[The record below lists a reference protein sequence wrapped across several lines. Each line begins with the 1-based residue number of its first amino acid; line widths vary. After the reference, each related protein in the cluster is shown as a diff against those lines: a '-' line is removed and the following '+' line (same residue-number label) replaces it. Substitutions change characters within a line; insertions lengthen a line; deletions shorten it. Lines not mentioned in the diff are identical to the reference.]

1 MRWTKTLIPTLK
13 EVPSDAE
20 LKSHRLMIRA
30 GMIKKLSPGV
40 YVQLPLGWR
49 VLHKVEEIVRQEMD
63 RAGAIEIHMPV
74 LQPIELWEE
83 SGRATHYGPELMK
96 ITDRHDKLNAL
107 GPTHEEVVTD
117 VARSFVSSYK
127 QLPLTLYQ
135 IQVKFRDEIR
145 PRFGVMRAREFV
157 MKDAYSFDVDVPG
170 LEKSYQAQYDAYC
183 RIFNRCG
190 FQYVVVEA
198 ESGPIGG
205 SASSEFMVPSDAG
218 EDQIVSCPACGY
230 AANME
235 KATCQPLP
243 AAAKPAKH
251 DEMKVVATPNQKT
264 IDEVAAFLK
273 VRPCDLIKTLIYV
286 TEDGAPLIACV
297 RGDHDVNEFKL
308 AAAAGGPVAL
318 AGESVIEAVS
328 GAPVGFAGPACLPAG
343 SKTPIYVDRDV
354 ATMVNA
360 VTGANQADA
369 HRTGVNP
376 GRDFPLARVH
386 DLRFVMPGNL
396 CPRCNVALTLSRG
409 IEVGHVF
416 KLGTKYSDAL
426 KATYLDAAGQSQPMI
441 MGCYGIGVSRVVA
454 AAIEVLGDDAGLI
467 WPMSMAPYHVL
478 LVPIRVEGEEMEA
491 AEKLYAELT
500 AQGLE
505 VLLDDRDARAGVKF
519 NDADLIGVPLRVNIG
534 ARGLKEGIVE
544 VRDRASGETVKVP
557 VGEAVAHLKA
567 EVRKRLAALEK

>member
-20 LKSHRLMIRA
+20 LKSHRLMVRS

-49 VLHKVEEIVRQEMD
+49 VLSKVEKIVRQEMD
-63 RAGAIEIHMPV
+63 RAGAIEIAMPV

-83 SGRATHYGPELMK
+83 SGRARDYGPELMK
-96 ITDRHDKLNAL
+96 ITDRHEKLSAL

-117 VARSFVSSYK
+117 VARTFISSYK
-127 QLPLTLYQ
+127 QLPITLYQ

-157 MKDAYSFDVDVPG
+157 MKDAYSFDADLQG
-170 LEKSYQAQYDAYC
+170 LEKSYQAQYAAYC
-183 RIFNRCG
+183 RIFDRCG

-205 SASSEFMVPSDAG
+205 SASSEFMVPSEAG
-218 EDQIVSCPACGY
+218 EDQIVRCPACCY

-235 KATCQPLP
+235 KATCRALP
-243 AAAKPAKH
+243 AAKAAAA
-251 DEMKVVATPNQKT
+251 EMKVVPTPNQKT
-264 IDEVAAFLK
+264 IDEVATFLK
-273 VRPCDLIKTLIYV
+273 VRPADLIKTLIYV
-286 TEDGAPLIACV
+286 TADGTPVICCV

-308 AAAAGGPVAL
+308 AAVVGGPVEL
-318 AGESVIEAVS
+318 AGESVIEAAS

-343 SKTPIYVDRDV
+343 SRVPIYVDRDV
-354 ATMVNA
+354 ATMGSA

-369 HRTGVNP
+369 HRTGVKA
-376 GRDFPLARVH
+376 GRDFPLDRVS
-386 DLRFVMPGNL
+386 DLRFVMPGDL
-396 CPRCNVALTLSRG
+396 CPKCGQTLELGRG

-426 KATYLDAAGQSQPMI
+426 KATYLDAESQSHPMI

-454 AAIEVLGDDAGLI
+454 AAIEVLGDEAGLA
-467 WPMSMAPYHVL
+467 WPMSIAPYHVL
-478 LVPIRVEGEEMEA
+478 LVPIRVEGQEMAA
-491 AEKLYAELT
+491 AEKLYADLT
-500 AQGLE
+500 ARGIE

-534 ARGLKEGIVE
+534 ARGLKEGMVE
-544 VRDRASGETVKVP
+544 VRDRASGEVVKVP
-557 VGEAVAHLKA
+557 VEGACEYLAN
-567 EVRKRLAALEK
+567 EVQRRLAALNK